1 VTDKVAKLSGVVQG
15 EGANAAPPAVI
26 YFPTDPAQWSRYGL
40 RPTRIGSASVSSR
53 GSFQVELPAG
63 EYFVVAVPAPQNR
76 LWQDPKRL
84 EAASALARRVT
95 LAWDE
100 TRTETLSVK
109 EVR

>member
-1 VTDKVAKLSGVVQG
+1 
-15 EGANAAPPAVI
+15 
-26 YFPTDPAQWSRYGL
+26 L